1 MAAFDARVCNTPEA
15 LAGIDAQAR
24 AFDPLAPPD

>member
-1 MAAFDARVCNTPEA
+1 MAAFDARCNTPDA
-15 LAGIDAQAR
+15 LAGIDAQAA